1 MPDEIRRLS
10 RELARD
16 PASLAFIPLA
26 DALRR
31 AGDLDLARRIAMRGL
46 ERHPYHGEAHDIL
59 ARIHAD
65 RGELVSAADEWGM
78 ALQCDGT
85 LVSAMKGLGF
95 VAFRRGELAEAER
108 WLGRAAEHG
117 SDDASVTQ
125 ALAHVR
131 RERDAHAE
139 VRPVP
144 ATSAEPAAIRGER
157 DVVVATPPDAPAIPA
172 AALPAPASA
181 PLAAQGARA
190 LFAPLLAEAGQTA
203 ILLDEDGLVLA
214 GAYVDAEGRDVAEEI
229 GAELSGVS
237 AEAERAMRHLGLGA
251 WTTIQV
257 EAEVA
262 IVAMSPA
269 PHASLLLV
277 AAARETPVGLVRV
290 LLDRALGLARGW
302 LGRLA

>member
-31 AGDLDLARRIAMRGL
+31 AGDLDLARRIAVRGL
-46 ERHPYHGEAHDIL
+46 ERHPYHGEAHDLL

-65 RGELVSAADEWGM
+65 RGELVPAADEWGM
-78 ALQCDGT
+78 ALQCDAS

-95 VAFRRGELAEAER
+95 VAFRRGDLAEAER
-108 WLGRAAEHG
+108 WLGRAVDHG
-117 SDDASVTQ
+117 GEDASVTQ
-125 ALAHVR
+125 ALALVR
-131 RERDAHAE
+131 RERGASPAPH
-139 VRPVP
+139 P
-144 ATSAEPAAIRGER
+144 ATQPTPAGAEAVRAESSVGV
-157 DVVVATPPDAPAIPA
+157 DTPHETPAI
-172 AALPAPASA
+172 APASA
-181 PLAAQGARA
+181 PAAPPLAPRGARA

-214 GAYVDAEGRDVAEEI
+214 GAYIDAAGRDIAEEI

-251 WTTIQV
+251 WTSLQV
-257 EAEVA
+257 EAEAA

-269 PHASLLLV
+269 PHGSLLLV
-277 AAARETPVGLVRV
+277 AVARETPVGLVRV
-290 LLDRALGLARGW
+290 LLERAQGIAREW